1 MDSDHNSLLLHQQ
14 TIVTRFVAACRA
26 DDRVI
31 AAFLRGSHAT
41 GRADRFSDVDLSVIT
56 ADDGFESFYV
66 QRDEFI
72 RQLGRPEFIEDFDI
86 PHIVFIIFADG
97 TEVEISFG
105 SESNF
110 RHLHEGAFR
119 ILVDK
124 TQILG
129 DAVFLSR
136 GTGPDEQVENLRRLV
151 YWFWHDLSHL
161 ITAIGRDQ
169 LWWAHGQLD
178 ELRRICIGLAR
189 LKNNF
194 SDPDVL
200 EDVYF
205 KLESVVPP
213 ADLVMLESTFC
224 PMDPSDILNAGFTL
238 VRFFQETAVPLAK
251 ANGVDYPGNLETVFI
266 RRMESLRG

>member
-1 MDSDHNSLLLHQQ
+1 MDSDQTSLLPHHQAM
-14 TIVTRFVAACRA
+14 VARFAAACRA

-41 GRADRFSDVDLSVIT
+41 GHADRFSDIDLSVIT
-56 ADDGFESFYV
+56 TDAEHEDFYLH
-66 QRDEFI
+66 RDEFVT
-72 RQLGRPEFIEDFDI
+72 QLGRPEFVEDFDI

-105 SESNF
+105 SESNY
-110 RHLHEGAFR
+110 RHLHDGAFR
-119 ILVDK
+119 ALVDK
-124 TQILG
+124 TQMLG
-129 DAVFLSR
+129 DVVFRSR
-136 GTGPDEQVENLRRLV
+136 GAVPDEQVENLRRLV

-169 LWWAHGQLD
+169 LWWAQGQLD

-194 SDPDVL
+194 ADPDVM

-205 KLESVVPP
+205 KLESVMSP

-224 PMDPSDILNAGFTL
+224 AMDRRDILDAGFTL
-238 VRFFQETAVPLAK
+238 VRYFQETAVSLAK
-251 ANGVDYPGNLETVFI
+251 ANGVEYPWDLETVFLQ
-266 RRMESLRG
+266 RMETLRG